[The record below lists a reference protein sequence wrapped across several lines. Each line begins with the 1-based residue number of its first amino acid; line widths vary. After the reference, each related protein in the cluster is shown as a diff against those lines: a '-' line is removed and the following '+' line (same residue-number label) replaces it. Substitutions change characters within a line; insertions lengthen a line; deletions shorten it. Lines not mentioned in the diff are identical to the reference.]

1 MEDRSR
7 KEDVKP
13 CIPRR
18 GGENPII
25 EVMNTRGGGA
35 RGDPER
41 SCWGNVM
48 RGQVRRKGVE
58 TKKMKRGWE
67 DPALKV
73 GRGSAPKKARTTT
86 ETTMDG
92 QRRDLTGVGW
102 EKSQW

>member
-1 MEDRSR
+1 MES
-7 KEDVKP
+7 
-13 CIPRR
+13 
-18 GGENPII
+18 
-25 EVMNTRGGGA
+25 
-35 RGDPER
+35 
-41 SCWGNVM
+41 
-48 RGQVRRKGVE
+48 E

-102 EKSQW
+102 EKSQR